1 MAPTMTS
8 LVTDRDA
15 PPSTKVAV
23 HHAVRFFAW
32 KDTMLTDAS
41 STMIGMNPRRNLQKL
56 SPLRALYLAMT
67 PLTGSWTQGL
77 WPT

>member
-8 LVTDRDA
+8 PVTDRDA

-23 HHAVRFFAW
+23 HHAARFVAW

-41 STMIGMNPRRNLQKL
+41 CTMIGMNPRRNLQKL
-56 SPLRALYLAMT
+56 SPLRALYLTMT